1 MDNKQLELLRSL
13 ELFNNHEDETIPKH
27 YWGPTEIK
35 FFGSRSRTISFFDG
49 INNDSALCFM
59 SQLYE
64 LDSISNDPIYV
75 VLNTEGGSVD
85 ASFAIYDC
93 IRALESPVFIM
104 TTGLCASGGLIVLA
118 AADFRISS
126 PNCLFF
132 YHQPILDGFEV
143 QSIEQSQSTEAL
155 YRYYQQTMDDL
166 IKTRTKISKKNW
178 NEFFE
183 GKTSYYFPVKKALEF
198 GFIDEIESPTQKN
211 FKIKKKK
218 DK

>member
-1 MDNKQLELLRSL
+1 MDAKQLELLKSL
-13 ELFNNHEDETIPKH
+13 ELLQEHDDETIPKN
-27 YWGPTEIK
+27 YWDPRDIK
-35 FFGSRSRTISFFDG
+35 FFGSKSRTIPFYSHID
-49 INNDSALCFM
+49 NDTALYFN

-64 LDSISNDPIYV
+64 LDRISNDPIYV
-75 VLNTEGGSVD
+75 ILNTEGGSVD

-93 IRALESPVFIM
+93 IRSLESPVFIL
-104 TTGLCASGGLIVLA
+104 TTGLCASGGLIVLS
-118 AADFRISS
+118 AADYRISS

-155 YRYYQQTMDDL
+155 YRHYQQTMDDL

-183 GKTSYYFPVKKALEF
+183 GKTSYYFSTKKALEF
-198 GFIDEIESPTQKN
+198 GFIDDVEIPLDKKV
-211 FKIKKKK
+211 KIRKKK